1 MLRLSAHLKTASPE
15 RRWLEPAVRPG
26 TRGRTALAVAFIVV
40 VALVAYG
47 RQLSFELT
55 DVDVLPQIL
64 TGRFESL
71 EDLATILT
79 EPFLQGRMPNGVY
92 WRPFTSFTYGLDAL
106 VWGLD
111 PFGYQLTDLLLHLT
125 TAVVLY
131 LFVALLWRRSGRS
144 GAEPVALA
152 SSLIFVLHPV
162 QVENVPAVARRG
174 DLLVGLFLILTL
186 WFLLK
191 AIHRNH
197 GPGWAAPMAGVLGM
211 AAKESGF
218 SIPIVGTLF
227 LLCFLPGEP
236 DREWKRWL
244 RWTVPLI
251 GCGTLMFLFR
261 AAVLGRADVPGGW
274 IGPQLWW
281 LVLAEAWS
289 HISGVLL
296 PGVSSIPAF
305 ARPWWWRERMTLT
318 LVFVLALAATIVVLA
333 LFVRAAVRK
342 VGGLT
347 WRSSPMRLSTFLF
360 GGIAVLY
367 LVHLQTS
374 YQTRYL
380 YCTMLFVAVLVAW
393 GGQCAVRACVGPALP
408 RGRTLRVALLMGLAL
423 LISSWLIASPI
434 VQHGPIE
441 QWHTSGAIS
450 QRLLDQVEAHAA
462 QLDTG
467 TRLYLVNFPYILEG
481 PRIPLAVMLLDH
493 SVQAWLDLRLPEKK
507 FDVVGI
513 CFVNFEPPV
522 DGFLFSAEMEPG
534 RRLKIHVSGKI
545 TATEFPWG
553 NAQHPAGTLFEF
565 EGPTRKAS
573 RLDIRM
579 KDDTPEAV
587 FLVWNLH
594 DVELRRGWN
603 WKVVGGGSAVARRGS
618 GGSELTAIQ

>member
-1 MLRLSAHLKTASPE
+1 MS
-15 RRWLEPAVRPG
+15 
-26 TRGRTALAVAFIVV
+26 FIVV

-79 EPFLQGRMPNGVY
+79 GPFMQGRYPNAVL
-92 WRPFTSFTYGLDAL
+92 WRPVTSFTYGLDAL

-111 PFGYQLTDLLLHLT
+111 PFGYQLTDLLLHAT

-144 GAEPVALA
+144 GAELVALA

-191 AIHRNH
+191 AVDRNR
-197 GPGWAAPMAGVLGM
+197 GPGWAAPLAGVLGM

-218 SIPIVGTLF
+218 SIPIIGVLF
-227 LLCFLPGEP
+227 LVCFLPGFLPAEP
-236 DREWKRWL
+236 DGEWKRRL

-251 GCGTLMFLFR
+251 GCGTLMFLLR
-261 AAVLGRADVPGGW
+261 AAVLGGGDPAHPLWWRVPAAAWLHVSDVLLAGVPG
-274 IGPQLWW
+274 
-281 LVLAEAWS
+281 
-289 HISGVLL
+289 
-296 PGVSSIPAF
+296 IPAL
-305 ARPWWWRERMTLT
+305 ARPWWWGERMTLS
-318 LVFVLALAATIVVLA
+318 LVLALALTATTVVLA
-333 LFVRAAVRK
+333 FLVRAAVRK
-342 VGGLT
+342 AGGLS
-347 WRSSPMRLSTFLF
+347 WGSSPMRLSAFLF
-360 GGIAVLY
+360 GAIAILY
-367 LVHLQTS
+367 LVHIQTF
-374 YQTRYL
+374 YVTRYL
-380 YCTMLFVAVLVAW
+380 YSTMLFVAVLVAW
-393 GGQCAVRACVGPALP
+393 GGQCVVRACVAPASP
-408 RGRTLRVALLMGLAL
+408 GGRTLRVALLMGFAL

-434 VQHGPIE
+434 VQDGPIE

-450 QRLLDQVEAHAA
+450 RRVLDEVEAHAA

-467 TRLYLVNFPYILEG
+467 TRLYLVDFPYILEG
-481 PRIPLAVMLLDH
+481 PQIPLAVMLLDH

-507 FDVVGI
+507 FDVVGLS
-513 CFVNFEPPV
+513 FVSFEPPV
-522 DGFLFSAEMEPG
+522 DGLHFSAEMEPG
-534 RRLKIHVSGKI
+534 HRLKIRVNGKI
-545 TATEFPWG
+545 TATESPWG

-565 EGPTRKAS
+565 EGPTRQTH
-573 RLDIRM
+573 RLDVRL
-579 KDDTPEAV
+579 KDDAPEPV

-594 DVELRRGWN
+594 DVELHRGWN
-603 WKVVGGGSAVARRGS
+603 WKVVDGGSAVARRAS
-618 GGSELTAIQ
+618 GGTELTGIQ

>member
-1 MLRLSAHLKTASPE
+1 
-15 RRWLEPAVRPG
+15 
-26 TRGRTALAVAFIVV
+26 VAFIVV

-71 EDLATILT
+71 EDLTTILT
-79 EPFLQGRMPNGVY
+79 EPFLQGRMPNATY

-111 PFGYQLTDLLLHLT
+111 PFGYQLTDLVLHVT

-131 LFVALLWRRSGRS
+131 LFVALLWRRLGRS

-162 QVENVPAVARRG
+162 QVEDVPAVARRA

-197 GPGWAAPMAGVLGM
+197 GPGWAASMAAVLGM
-211 AAKESGF
+211 ASKESGF
-218 SIPIVGTLF
+218 SIPIVGSLF
-227 LLCFLPGEP
+227 LICFLPGEP
-236 DREWKRWL
+236 GREWKRWL

-261 AAVLGRADVPGGW
+261 EAVLGGGTLTFLFREAVL
-274 IGPQLWW
+274 GGGDPAHPLWW
-281 LVLAEAWS
+281 LVPAAAWL
-289 HISGVLL
+289 HISDVLL
-296 PGVSSIPAF
+296 AGVPGIPAL
-305 ARPWWWRERMTLT
+305 ARPWWWGERMALS
-318 LVFVLALAATIVVLA
+318 LVLALALAATIVVLA
-333 LFVRAAVRK
+333 LCVRAAVRK
-342 VGGLT
+342 VGGLS
-347 WRSSPMRLSTFLF
+347 WRSTAIRLSTFLF
-360 GGIAVLY
+360 GAIAVLY
-367 LVHLQTS
+367 LVHFQTF
-374 YQTRYL
+374 YVARYL
-380 YCTMLFVAVLVAW
+380 YSTMLFVAVLVAW
-393 GGQCAVRACVGPALP
+393 GGERAVRACVRPASP
-408 RGRTLRVALLMGLAL
+408 RGRTLRVALLMGFAL
-423 LISSWLIASPI
+423 LISSWLLASPI
-434 VQHGPIE
+434 VQDGPIE

-450 QRLLDQVEAHAA
+450 RRVLGEVEAHAA

-507 FDVVGI
+507 FDVVGVS
-513 CFVNFEPPV
+513 FVSFEPPV
-522 DGFLFSAEMEPG
+522 DRILFSAEMEPG
-534 RRLKIHVSGKI
+534 RRLKIRVSGKI
-545 TATEFPWG
+545 TATVFPWA
-553 NAQHPAGTLFEF
+553 NDLHPAGTLFEF
-565 EGPTRKAS
+565 EGPTRKTG

-579 KDDTPEAV
+579 LDDTPEAV

-594 DVELRRGWN
+594 DVELHRGWN
-603 WKVVGGGSAVARRGS
+603 WKVVGGASAVARRGS
-618 GGSELTAIQ
+618 GGTELTAIQ